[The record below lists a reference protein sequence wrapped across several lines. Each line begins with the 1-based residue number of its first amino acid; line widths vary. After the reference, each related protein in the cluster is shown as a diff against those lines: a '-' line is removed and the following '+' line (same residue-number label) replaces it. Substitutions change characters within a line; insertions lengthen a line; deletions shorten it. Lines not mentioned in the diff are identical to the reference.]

1 MKDYDIWGKGQNT
14 DPSYVHLGSQDP
26 LPPGSIYALQSA
38 EKAFAASWGSILRRL
53 VSMDPLRFFSDYGP
67 HTSYRILLLFA
78 AVYCRLAM
86 EAARKLGVEP
96 VITAREMAD
105 PDVDHLGVM
114 AYVARLRSVAPA
126 AVESVHPRS
135 DVSPAPPLPPL
146 RSPSVNHSPP
156 SDRVELHILV
166 KVVVI

>member
-1 MKDYDIWGKGQNT
+1 
-14 DPSYVHLGSQDP
+14 
-26 LPPGSIYALQSA
+26 
-38 EKAFAASWGSILRRL
+38 
-53 VSMDPLRFFSDYGP
+53 MDPLRFFSAYGP

-105 PDVDHLGVM
+105 PEVDHLGVM

-135 DVSPAPPLPPL
+135 GVSPPPPLPPL

-156 SDRVELHILV
+156 SDSKPQFPDRRQPASLPPLV
-166 KVVVI
+166 QRLQVQSRSSSGYVGQTV